1 MTISDDVAHQGGV
14 ESGVG
19 LLLLHLVLW
28 DINYFP
34 PSSQVLSH
42 RARRGRRRAW
52 RCPDSPSN
60 SRRWTPSARNPRHT
74 SLARDDIQ
82 LERMKIKVE
91 IMTVPMILSMYII
104 ILKHNVL
111 TSLTF
116 SKVTSKAKWM
126 LQTEE
131 KLGYISTTSNFA
143 QFPCGFQKSELY
155 TGFFPEH
162 RCLVSFTS
170 LDARW
175 WKGDRRR
182 RGRTAFLDGDGT
194 LANLCSS
201 STGHKARIT
210 ASPACK

>member
-1 MTISDDVAHQGGV
+1 MDVRVHQGGV

-19 LLLLHLVLW
+19 LLLLHLVLVP
-28 DINYFP
+28 DEVGAELGAVQI
-34 PSSQVLSH
+34 VLL
-42 RARRGRRRAW
+42 
-52 RCPDSPSN
+52 
-60 SRRWTPSARNPRHT
+60 T
-74 SLARDDIQ
+74 LV
-82 LERMKIKVE
+82 VE
-91 IMTVPMILSMYII
+91 PHLLGIHAILP
-104 ILKHNVL
+104 
-111 TSLTF
+111 SLTF

-175 WKGDRRR
+175 
-182 RGRTAFLDGDGT
+182 
-194 LANLCSS
+194 
-201 STGHKARIT
+201 
-210 ASPACK
+210 